1 MTTAPQ
7 LRARPATPVPD
18 DAYVVPKHLTTS
30 TTGRGPRVGDMV
42 WDLRPFVPRT
52 ARKNAV
58 CHFSGFADDIA
69 IRTAKEYLYSRF
81 RRGIPASYLSVST
94 VKPMKIT
101 WAAQELARVRNAM
114 HDLRGLG
121 ILRLSAVTRE
131 DLAALLD
138 QWKKGPLSTAA
149 SLVTTMKQLAAH
161 RAFLHSDGLDVHP
174 WPGRTAA
181 AVVGK
186 EPRPDENSTDRIPEE
201 IMGPLLR
208 AAVFYVTIASRDI
221 CAARAEIEALQEAAR
236 RRPYSMSGAKE
247 AAFSSFLA
255 QRRAAGRGLPALPL
269 EAVSRRPGAV
279 VVDGVVQSPNV
290 TLIELMIGGY
300 ARIDHL
306 VVQAAAEL
314 GFEEGGLD
322 TPMSPWPES
331 DRPWRPR
338 LDPTTVNRET
348 EYVRTACWIV
358 IAYLSGL
365 RDDEVRLLGRE
376 CAFTETGDDGR
387 VRYKLRGRVY
397 KNRKISGDEAE
408 WVVLDIVHQAVDVLL
423 DLHDDPDHL
432 FGYWGTDITGYQLFG
447 SVPYRLGR
455 FRDHANELF
464 STEAGLF
471 IPNDTSGVEVYDT
484 PDAPGSESSPGSEV
498 QNGPHGLAE
507 EEPDPAGVPWSFDT
521 RQFRRSLA
529 WHIAH
534 QPFGV
539 VAGARQYQHA
549 RIAMFEGYA
558 GTSESGFAEEVAAND
573 AVARLDYL
581 EDIYRDWSD
590 GGASS
595 GGAAE
600 RISAEFERIRREL
613 GDLPGVVSSP
623 ARLRTMLQHLTKTL
637 HPGVLNDCFY
647 QASTAICR
655 KRTKALGRPVPLH
668 NMCLHCPNA
677 RRSAVHLPQL
687 TTARNQALSVLDLA
701 KKEREALPRLQVIAL
716 TDYATELDDLIQ
728 SITTDDSTE
737 GAGTA

>member
-1 MTTAPQ
+1 M
-7 LRARPATPVPD
+7 
-18 DAYVVPKHLTTS
+18 PKHLTTS

-52 ARKNAV
+52 ARRNAV

-69 IRTAKEYLYSRF
+69 VRTAKEYLYSRF

-114 HDLRGLG
+114 HDLHGIG

-138 QWKKGPLSTAA
+138 QWKKGSLSTAA

-221 CAARAEIEALQEAAR
+221 RAARAEIEALQEAAR
-236 RRPYSMSGAKE
+236 RRPYSMGGAKE

-255 QRRAAGRGLPALPL
+255 LRRAAGRGLPALPL

-279 VVDGVVQSPNV
+279 VVDRVVQSPNV

-306 VVQAAAEL
+306 VAQAAAEL

-322 TPMSPWPES
+322 TPMSPWPKS

-338 LDPTTVNRET
+338 LDPTSVNRET
-348 EYVRTACWIV
+348 EHLRTACWIV

-387 VRYKLRGRVY
+387 IRYKLRGRVY

-408 WVVLDIVHQAVDVLL
+408 WVVLDIVHQAVEVLL
-423 DLHDDPDHL
+423 GLHDDPDHL

-471 IPNDTSGVEVYDT
+471 IPNDTSSVEVYDT
-484 PDAPGSESSPGSEV
+484 PDSPGSESSLGDEV

-507 EEPDPAGVPWSFDT
+507 EEPEPAGVPWSFDT

-549 RIAMFEGYA
+549 RIVMFEGYA
-558 GTSESGFAEEVAAND
+558 GTSESGCAEEVAAND

-581 EDIYRDWSD
+581 EDIYRDWND

-600 RISAEFERIRREL
+600 RVSAEFERIRREL

-623 ARLRTMLQHLTKTL
+623 ARLRTMMQHLTKTL

-647 QASTAICR
+647 QAATAICH
-655 KRTKALGRPVPLH
+655 KRAKALGRPVPLH
-668 NMCLHCPNA
+668 NMCLHCPNS

-687 TTARNQALSVLDLA
+687 TTARDQALTVLDLP
-701 KKEREALPRLQVIAL
+701 KKQREVLPRLQEIAL
-716 TDYATELDDLIQ
+716 TDYATELDELIQ
-728 SITTDDSTE
+728 SITTDATKG
-737 GAGTA
+737 GAKPT